1 MGLIQSLRRIIGLDS
16 GPVNPFTGGST
27 SDATRV
33 VPSNAIDYDL
43 MEFLAR
49 RYGKAY
55 NASYGVSRDIFENW
69 FTISDLEGETND
81 ELNKQAEAFTQETDL
96 KNIVVTA
103 FYYERWGGFAIVVD
117 WTKVPGIRPPFQF
130 EAFHRNV
137 IDIVFNADTGEPET
151 YKIEK
156 QFGEVWR
163 TMEIPP
169 KAVYHLVTRPL
180 FDIYHGFPA
189 LGPIY
194 MDLVYSWHIGR
205 VSATAYSRWS
215 QGFPVFEKEDG
226 SFDPKN
232 LTLLNSMI
240 DKFDVISGL
249 ALDNGIKLTFAQNNP
264 PDPNKFM
271 DLQTKEISSGSF
283 IPKSMLEG
291 SEQGAKLSSET
302 DQEDYSKL
310 LRGEQQLADKF
321 LREIYIGS
329 GSLPDDDQWKFT
341 WNDPHVNRKEQLEIE
356 QLEKNLEGEP
366 TIMVKLENDE
376 DEKIGEDL
384 PAESSNL
391 EPSSEVE
398 V

>member
-1 MGLIQSLRRIIGLDS
+1 MGIIKSIKRLIGLDS

-33 VPSNAIDYDL
+33 VPSNPIDFDL

-49 RYGKAY
+49 RYGKAF
-55 NASYGVSRDIFENW
+55 NASYFVAMDIFENW
-69 FTISDLEGETND
+69 FSVTDLKGEENV
-81 ELNKQAEAFTQETDL
+81 ELNEQAEAFTLEAEL
-96 KNIVVTA
+96 KKHLVTA
-103 FYYERWGGFAIVVD
+103 VYHERWGGFSIIVD
-117 WTKVPGIRPPFQF
+117 WKKVAGIRPPIQF
-130 EAFHRNV
+130 EVFHYNV
-137 IDIVFNADTGEPET
+137 TDIDFNLDTGQPKI

-163 TMEIPP
+163 TIEVPS

-180 FDIYHGFPA
+180 FDIWFGFSA
-189 LGPIY
+189 LSPVY
-194 MDLVYSWHIGR
+194 MDLVYSWHIGKT
-205 VSATAYSRWS
+205 SATAYTRWS
-215 QGFPVFEKEDG
+215 QGFPVFEKDDG

-232 LTLLNSMI
+232 LALLNSMI
-240 DKFDVISGL
+240 DKFDVITGL
-249 ALDNGIKLTFAQNNP
+249 ALDNGIKLNFAQNNP

-271 DLQTKEISSGSF
+271 DLQTKEISSGTS

-291 SEQGAKLSSET
+291 AEQGSKLSSET
-302 DQEDYSKL
+302 DQEDYT
-310 LRGEQQLADKF
+310 KF
-321 LREIYIGS
+321 LRGQQALLNDFLRELYIGS
-329 GSLPDDDQWKFT
+329 GGLPDDDQWKFT

-376 DEKIGEDL
+376 DEKIGEGL